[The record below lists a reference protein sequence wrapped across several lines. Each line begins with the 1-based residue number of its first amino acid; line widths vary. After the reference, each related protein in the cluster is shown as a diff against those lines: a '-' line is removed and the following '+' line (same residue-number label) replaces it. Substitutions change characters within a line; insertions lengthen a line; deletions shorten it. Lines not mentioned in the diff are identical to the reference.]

1 MINPL
6 LSRKQVEELASDNP
20 MAALARCDEILSRQT
35 IRDTK
40 REAWKRLADR
50 IRAMIPKAET
60 AITAPKPVK
69 AEKAKPSPKAK
80 PVKASKPEQPKKGC
94 WQVDG
99 TEGSRIVPYTTKAV
113 KGLFGGKPC
122 TLSDETW
129 RYLAR
134 PIAQGRHEYIQN
146 PASALYDHYLE
157 TGHRPNIASVKG
169 CGHHGLA
176 ALALDVEE

>member
-1 MINPL
+1 MSLL
-6 LSRKQVEELASDNP
+6 LSRKEVEALASDNP

-60 AITAPKPVK
+60 AVTAPKPVK
-69 AEKAKPSPKAK
+69 AEKAKPAPKAKAMPVK
-80 PVKASKPEQPKKGC
+80 PVKAAKGV
-94 WQVDG
+94 WQV
-99 TEGSRIVPYTTKAV
+99 GSRIVPYTTKAA
-113 KGLFGGKPC
+113 KGLFGGEPC

-129 RYLAR
+129 RYLSR
-134 PIAQGRHEYIQN
+134 PIAQGRCEYLQD

-169 CGHHGLA
+169 CGDRTLLA
-176 ALALDVEE
+176 MALDGEE